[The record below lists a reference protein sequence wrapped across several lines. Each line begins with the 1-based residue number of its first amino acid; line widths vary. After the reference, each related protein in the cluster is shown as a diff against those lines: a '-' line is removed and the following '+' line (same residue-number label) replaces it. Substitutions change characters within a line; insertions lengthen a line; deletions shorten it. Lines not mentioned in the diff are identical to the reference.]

1 MNVSSR
7 KQEADVEAVT
17 SELTSLF
24 GVSEIGPTTWQAHPN
39 EMGKVS
45 MAIEEDYIGK
55 DPPIETVVLRTW
67 VEDNVII
74 DDSHMKSAQSIFC
87 GHSSLT
93 GFRALGKSTDV
104 DCSMLKKPWEKIA
117 SVIWSISQ
125 NSHIVLIGRL
135 REFLERDGFSPGDV
149 LVIVPTPECVYLL
162 PPSVEEGTPPVFE
175 DSGPVETD
183 IPLTDE
189 TSPLASLL

>member
-1 MNVSSR
+1 MEEYSGIYQEIVERIERGNG
-7 KQEADVEAVT
+7 EADVEAVT

-24 GVSEIGPTTWQAHPN
+24 GVSEKSVQSYLAGPSFLI

-55 DPPIETVVLRTW
+55 DPTPIENSCATDLGWGQR
-67 VEDNVII
+67 VII
-74 DDSHMKSAQSIFC
+74 DDSHMKGYSIYIFADIAHAN
-87 GHSSLT
+87 GIS
-93 GFRALGKSTDV
+93 RPWKRDTDV
-104 DCSMLKKPWEKIA
+104 DCSMLKRKPWEKKA

-125 NSHIVLIGRL
+125 NSHKVLIGRL

-162 PPSVEEGTPPVFE
+162 PPSVE
-175 DSGPVETD
+175 GP
-183 IPLTDE
+183 
-189 TSPLASLL
+189 SCF